1 MAEAPGASP
10 LRETAAF
17 FLKLGTTAFGGPA
30 AHLALMEDEA
40 VRRRGW
46 LSREELLDLMGA
58 CSLIPGPSSSQVA
71 MLVGHRRAGWRG
83 LLLGG
88 LCFILPAALLTLA
101 LAWAYQRF
109 GHLPGA
115 AALLAGV
122 KPVILAV
129 VVQALWGLGRV
140 VVRRPPMLGLALLA
154 LAASLL
160 GVHPALVMLGA
171 ATLPV
176 LAVLARRGPGRGMT
190 AGLAA
195 LPSLPVLMPALTLT
209 SLFGLF
215 AKFGVLVFGSG
226 YVLLAYL
233 QADLVDRLH
242 WLTRSQ
248 LLDAI
253 AAGQV
258 TPGPV
263 FTTATFIGYLVKGT
277 PGAVVATAGIFLP
290 SFLMTLALAPLLPRL
305 RRSGLASAFL
315 DGANA
320 GALGLMA
327 AVSWAFLRTAVAGW
341 MGLAIFALAAAL
353 LLRWRVNPTWLIL
366 GGAAAGLLLR

>member
-1 MAEAPGASP
+1 MAEAPPVGA

-58 CSLIPGPSSSQVA
+58 CSLIPGPSSTQVA

-88 LCFILPAALLTLA
+88 LCFILPAALLTLC

-109 GHLPGA
+109 GHLPGT

-140 VVRRPPMLGLALLA
+140 VTRRPPMLGLALLA
-154 LAASLL
+154 LSASLL
-160 GVHPALVMLGA
+160 GLHPALVMLGA
-171 ATLPV
+171 ATLPF
-176 LAVLARRGPGRGMT
+176 LAALARRGT
-190 AGLAA
+190 AAGLAA
-195 LPSLPVLMPALTLT
+195 LPLLPAVTLT

-242 WLTRSQ
+242 WLTQAQ

-263 FTTATFIGYLVKGT
+263 FTTATFIGYLVQGV
-277 PGAVVATAGIFLP
+277 PGAAVATAGIFLP

-327 AVSWAFLRTAVAGW
+327 AVSWVFLRTAVAGW